1 MQTIIHVNITIVQR
15 EAFERLNTTSVRREM
30 AWAIHEVL
38 SSKHDLSKVKD
49 DESEPFVKQHL
60 NIPESLHVA
69 LKSAAGSLGTSVSGI
84 VRRCLSIHLVKQ
96 LD

>member
-1 MQTIIHVNITIVQR
+1 MQTIIHINITIVQR

-60 NIPESLHVA
+60 NIP
-69 LKSAAGSLGTSVSGI
+69 
-84 VRRCLSIHLVKQ
+84 
-96 LD
+96 